1 MNQLERALRTEATL
15 RDEIDTA
22 TALAAKLDHHRSEL
36 AFDAHT
42 GNNKAKADLA
52 AVNKERV
59 EVALTIQ
66 TLQAAL
72 LECGR
77 RIEQAKCEGEAEAE
91 RERAREVQR
100 SPNCGRARGEDCR
113 GRADFARRDP
123 SL

>member
-15 RDEIDTA
+15 RDEIDAETA
-22 TALAAKLDHHRSEL
+22 QAAELDRRRSAL

-42 GNNKAKADLA
+42 GNNKAKAELT

-77 RIEQAKCEGEAEAE
+77 RIEQAKSEGEAEAE
-91 RERAREVQR
+91 RERARQVREIAKL
-100 SPNCGRARGEDCR
+100 NAGRGAEDCR
-113 GRADFARRDP
+113 GGQDLARRN
-123 SL
+123 